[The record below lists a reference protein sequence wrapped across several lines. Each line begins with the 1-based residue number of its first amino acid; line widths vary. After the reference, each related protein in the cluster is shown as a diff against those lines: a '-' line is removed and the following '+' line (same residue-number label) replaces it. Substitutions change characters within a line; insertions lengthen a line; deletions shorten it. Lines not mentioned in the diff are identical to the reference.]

1 MVVTTKILLEIPLL
15 YDEIIYDEF
24 VSKRKYKSRKD
35 FIISA
40 IKEKFEKARI
50 DLVPKTKLNIEDWW
64 DFKDDPKIY
73 KKEGVTSHE
82 RE

>member
-50 DLVPKTKLNIEDWW
+50 DLVPKG
-64 DFKDDPKIY
+64 F
-73 KKEGVTSHE
+73 
-82 RE
+82 